1 MREGIIVRAY
11 AGFYYVKVD
20 QKIWECKVRGR
31 LRLNREK
38 ILPGDRAEVSETAPG
53 KGVVERLLPRTRE
66 LLRPAVAN
74 VQQVVIVMS
83 LIQPEPNL
91 GLLDRLLI
99 LIEAE
104 KMDPLIVFNK
114 ADLVTEAVECDLVE
128 LYRQAGYPVVA
139 TSACNGTGINELQG
153 YLQGQISI
161 LAGPS
166 GVGKSSLL
174 NAVQPGLALRTG
186 TVSQKIGRG
195 RHTTRYVE
203 LLPLE
208 AGGLVADSPGFSV
221 LTLPN
226 LKREELSSYFR
237 EMDELIGGCRF
248 NSCLH
253 RSEPDCV
260 VKQARQEGR
269 IDDRR
274 YQSYLTLLQE
284 VIANE
289 QRY

>member
-20 QKIWECKVRGR
+20 PEIWECKVRGR

-38 ILPGDRAEVSETAPG
+38 ILPGDRVEVSETAPG
-53 KGVVERLLPRTRE
+53 KGVIERILPRTRE

-83 LIQPEPNL
+83 LTQPEPNL
-91 GLLDRLLI
+91 GLLDRLLV

-114 ADLVTEAVECDLVE
+114 VDLVTEEVKRDLVE

-139 TSACNGTGINELQG
+139 TSACTGTGINELQG

-186 TVSQKIGRG
+186 MVSQKNRPGEAHDPLRGTAALGGGWPGRG
-195 RHTTRYVE
+195 FAGFQRLNAAPHETRRAKQ
-203 LLPLE
+203 L
-208 AGGLVADSPGFSV
+208 FSG
-221 LTLPN
+221 N
-226 LKREELSSYFR
+226 
-237 EMDELIGGCRF
+237 G
-248 NSCLH
+248 
-253 RSEPDCV
+253 
-260 VKQARQEGR
+260 
-269 IDDRR
+269 
-274 YQSYLTLLQE
+274 
-284 VIANE
+284 
-289 QRY
+289 

>member
-20 QKIWECKVRGR
+20 PEIWECKVRGR

-38 ILPGDRAEVSETAPG
+38 ILPGDRVEVSETAPG
-53 KGVVERLLPRTRE
+53 KGVIERILPRTRE

-74 VQQVVIVMS
+74 VQQVVVVMS
-83 LIQPEPNL
+83 LTQPEPNL
-91 GLLDRLLI
+91 GLLDRLLV

-114 ADLVTEAVECDLVE
+114 VDLVTEEVKRDLVE

-139 TSACNGTGINELQG
+139 TSACTGTGINELQG

-186 TVSQKIGRG
+186 MVSQKIGRG

-221 LTLPN
+221 LTLPRM
-226 LKREELSSYFR
+226 KREELSSYFR
-237 EMDELIGGCRF
+237 EMDELTGGCRF

-269 IDDRR
+269 IDERR
-274 YQSYLTLLQE
+274 YQSYITLLQE

>member
-20 QKIWECKVRGR
+20 QSIWECKVRGR
-31 LRLNREK
+31 LRLNQEK
-38 ILPGDRAEVSETAPG
+38 ILPGDRVEINETAPG
-53 KGVVERLLPRTRE
+53 KGVVERVLPRIRE

-83 LIQPEPNL
+83 LTQPEPNL
-91 GLLDRLLI
+91 GLLDRLLV
-99 LIEAE
+99 LSETE
-104 KMDPLIVFNK
+104 RLEPLIVLNK
-114 ADLVTEAVECDLVE
+114 ADLVTESVTGDLVGI
-128 LYRQAGYPVVA
+128 YRRAGYPVVA
-139 TSACNGTGINELQG
+139 TSACKGTGINELRG
-153 YLQGQISI
+153 YLQDQISI

-174 NAVQPGLALRTG
+174 NAIQPGLALRTG
-186 TVSQKIGRG
+186 LVSQKIGRG

-203 LLPLE
+203 LMPLE

-221 LTLPN
+221 LSLPS

-237 EMDELIGGCRF
+237 EMDELIGTCRF

-253 RSEPDCV
+253 RSEPDCA
-260 VKQARQEGR
+260 VKQALEQGR

-284 VIANE
+284 VITNE